1 MDKSEI
7 QKFRVSES
15 EKKII
20 KRKAEMLSISSSE
33 YLRLCALNKNIQPL
47 VNKDLITS
55 INRIGA
61 NINQILRVLNSNSKA
76 LSVYANLPAEIEEL
90 KNLMLEVR
98 EMYKANIKG
107 K

>member
-33 YLRLCALNKNIQPL
+33 YLRLCALNKNIQTL
-47 VNKDLITS
+47 VNKDLITC

-61 NINQILRVLNSNSKA
+61 NINQIL
-76 LSVYANLPAEIEEL
+76 
-90 KNLMLEVR
+90 
-98 EMYKANIKG
+98 
-107 K
+107 